1 MILYKALGDQT
12 IVWFSKANQ
21 YLILDPLTAQ
31 ILKGLEKGVKISE
44 LFEWIG
50 EVPLSLGRHRLDD
63 GAARKRFQEHATQV
77 QENIFEVLKEG
88 FIEDERTSTDFD
100 FETEVYETKK
110 LYQIGSLSFEIHFSS
125 ERDFLLIHPK
135 FAHLEIS
142 DSSVLTKN
150 CIIKC
155 AYQDRFYHLEIDGT
169 YEGRWDYKNLH
180 FLIGRLYMRI
190 LERVHENKES
200 DWGAV
205 FHASAVGN
213 QDSCVLMMGESGSGK
228 STSVALLNANGIN
241 CLADDFVPMDKNGLI
256 YPFPAG
262 ISIKSGSV
270 QALNKFYPELVDQN
284 PIDLS
289 AHKKEIRYIPI
300 FNEDLRKTTEC
311 KALVFIKFNDSVE
324 FAMEPLSRLKLFEA
338 LIPESWIS
346 DDPAFVPF
354 FMDWLSDIPCYSLV
368 YSDHNKMIS
377 TVNELLEL

>member
-31 ILKGLEKGVKISE
+31 ILQGLEKGVGISE

-50 EVPLSLGRHRLDD
+50 DLSLS
-63 GAARKRFQEHATQV
+63 RKRFQEHATQV
-77 QENIFEVLKEG
+77 QSNIFEVLIDG
-88 FIEDERTSTDFD
+88 FIEEEMASEEFD
-100 FETEVYETKK
+100 FEAQVYEAKK

-142 DSSVLTKN
+142 DNSEHIN
-150 CIIKC
+150 CVIRC
-155 AYQDRFYHLEIDGT
+155 AYQDHFYHLEIDGIDQ
-169 YEGRWDYKNLH
+169 GRWDYRNLH
-180 FLIGRLYMRI
+180 FLIGRLYMRV
-190 LERVHENKES
+190 LERIHENKES

-241 CLADDFVPMDKNGLI
+241 CLADDFVPMDKKGQI

-262 ISIKSGSV
+262 ISIKPGSV
-270 QALNKFYPELVDQN
+270 QALSKFYPNLLNQN
-284 PIDLS
+284 PVDLNDT
-289 AHKKEIRYIPI
+289 KKQIRYIPI
-300 FNEDLRKTTEC
+300 FNEDLRKTTKC

-324 FAMEPLSRLKLFEA
+324 FAIEPLPRQKLFEA

-346 DDPAFVPF
+346 DDPAFVPY
-354 FMDWLSDIPCYSLV
+354 FMDWLSEIPCYSLV

-377 TVNELLEL
+377 AVNKLLEL

>member
-1 MILYKALGDQT
+1 MILFKALGDQT
-12 IVWFSKANQ
+12 IVWFSEANQ
-21 YLILDPLTAQ
+21 YLILDRLTAE
-31 ILKGLEKGVKISE
+31 ILRGLDKGVEISE

-50 EVPLSLGRHRLDD
+50 DVSLS
-63 GAARKRFQEHATQV
+63 RKRFQEHATQV
-77 QENIFEVLKEG
+77 QTNIFEVLKDG
-88 FIEDERTSTDFD
+88 FIGEEIASEEFN
-100 FETEVYETKK
+100 FEAQVYNTIK
-110 LYQIGSLSFEIHFSS
+110 LYQIGSLSFEIHFST

-135 FAHLEIS
+135 FAHLEIEDENNS
-142 DSSVLTKN
+142 LHSHK
-150 CIIKC
+150 IKS
-155 AYQDRFYHLEIDGT
+155 AYHDQFYHLEVDGHND
-169 YEGRWDYKNLH
+169 GRWDYQNLH

-190 LERVHENKES
+190 LERIHRNREE

-228 STSVALLNANGIN
+228 STSVALLHAHQIK
-241 CLADDFVPMDKNGLI
+241 CIADDFVPMDKNGQI

-270 QALNKFYPELVDQN
+270 ATLKKFYPNLLDQN

-300 FNEDLRKTTEC
+300 FNENLRKTRRC

-324 FAMEPLSRLKLFEA
+324 FTMKPLQRQKLFEE

-346 DDPAFVPF
+346 NDTAFVPH
-354 FMDWLSDIPCYSLV
+354 FMDWLSEIPCYSLV

-377 TVNELLEL
+377 AVNELLGQ